1 MLIQKTGSFL
11 FCCQRN
17 CVVLG
22 DVYHA
27 LKFFLNFGC
36 SGSWCFARAF
46 SLVAVG
52 GAGGYSW
59 LQFMGF
65 SLQGLLL
72 QSTGS
77 RGMGLSSCSLRAQ

>member
-1 MLIQKTGSFL
+1 MGMLIQKTGSFL

-27 LKFFLNFGC
+27 LKIVFFFNFGC
-36 SGSWCFARAF
+36 SGSWCFVRAF

-52 GAGGYSW
+52 VRGATLGCSSW
-59 LQFMGF
+59 ASRCRGF
-65 SLQGLLL
+65 FCCG
-72 QSTGS
+72 
-77 RGMGLSSCSLRAQ
+77 AQALGHGP